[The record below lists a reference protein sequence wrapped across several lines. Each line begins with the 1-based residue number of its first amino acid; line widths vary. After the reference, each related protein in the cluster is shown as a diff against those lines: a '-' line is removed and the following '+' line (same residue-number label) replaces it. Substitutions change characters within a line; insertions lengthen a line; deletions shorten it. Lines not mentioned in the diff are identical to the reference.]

1 MLLPCQAVRVY
12 ESYGLSACHL
22 PCHACH
28 TSTSAMLM
36 CAYEYFSKEMQ
47 KSTRPQLTRPLTPD
61 ENSRVRTHGT
71 ACPQHSTQQTAHHTA
86 AGRHSLKSC
95 IDHGLVDMGRPRTAS
110 DPDGLIR
117 FLRAGGRAGGR
128 RDTSAAAVGP
138 CAQAAQMR
146 SRGGPGRGMVGCSAL
161 GWHMPPP
168 PNGAHSIYQ

>member
-95 IDHGLVDMGRPRTAS
+95 IDHGLVDMHGTTADRVRSRWPYSIPPR
-110 DPDGLIR
+110 R
-117 FLRAGGRAGGR
+117 RAGRGPPRHISRGR
-128 RDTSAAAVGP
+128 R